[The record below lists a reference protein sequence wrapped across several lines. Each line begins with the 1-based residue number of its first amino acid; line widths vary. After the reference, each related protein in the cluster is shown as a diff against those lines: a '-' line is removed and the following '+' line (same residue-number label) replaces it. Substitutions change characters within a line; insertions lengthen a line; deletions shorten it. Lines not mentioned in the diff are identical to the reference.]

1 MYRIVSTFLFLTVVS
16 GTIIVV
22 TSENWFIIWVGLE
35 LSTLA
40 LVPILCSN
48 FSPRNVEATI
58 KYFLVQALSAA
69 LLLNSAL
76 IQAWLTGS
84 WSILA
89 PANNITSL
97 CLSVALAFKLGL
109 APCHFWFPD
118 VLQGL
123 PFLQGLIVATWQKI
137 APLILLFYFSQLIF
151 SHLIIAAGL
160 ISILIGGWGGLNQ
173 TQVRKILA
181 FSSIG
186 NMGWIVI
193 TSVYSTNAAIIM
205 LTIYL
210 VINTAIFLLFD
221 YLNVSTLG
229 HLNTTSQLSPISV
242 SLIILIILSLGG
254 LPPLTGFMLKFTSL
268 HYLIANNFIALSSIM
283 IAGSLLSLFFY
294 LRISFNTSMI
304 LFPQHIISI
313 TTWRNNNMISPLTV
327 KTWIISVFSVLGALA
342 IPLTLPLYITI

>member
-1 MYRIVSTFLFLTVVS
+1 MHRTISTFLFLTVIS
-16 GTIIVV
+16 GTVIVI

-40 LVPILCSN
+40 LVPMLCSS

-58 KYFLVQALSAA
+58 KYFLIQALSAA
-69 LLLNSAL
+69 LLLNGAL

-84 WSILA
+84 WSILD
-89 PANNITSL
+89 PVNNVTAL
-97 CLSVALAFKLGL
+97 CLSIALAFKLGL

-123 PFLQGLIVATWQKI
+123 PFFQGLVIATWQKI

-151 SHLIIAAGL
+151 STLLITTGL

-173 TQVRKILA
+173 TQIRKILA

-193 TSVYSTNAAIIM
+193 TSAYSVKAAITM
-205 LTIYL
+205 LIIYL
-210 VINTAIFLLFD
+210 IINTTVFLLFD
-221 YLNVSTLG
+221 YLNVFTLG

-242 SLIILIILSLGG
+242 ALVILTILSLGG
-254 LPPLTGFMLKFTSL
+254 LPPLTGFILKLTSL
-268 HYLIANNFIALSSIM
+268 HYLITNEFILLTSIM
-283 IAGSLLSLFFY
+283 IVGSLLSLFFY
-294 LRISFNTSMI
+294 LRISFNTSLI
-304 LFPQHIISI
+304 LFPQHIMSI
-313 TTWRNNNMISPLTV
+313 TAWRNNSITSPLTSKV
-327 KTWIISVFSVLGALA
+327 WLISILSILSTLA
-342 IPLTLPLYITI
+342 IPLTLPLHIVI

>member
-1 MYRIVSTFLFLTVVS
+1 MYRTISAFLFLTVVS
-16 GTIIVV
+16 GTVIVIS
-22 TSENWFIIWVGLE
+22 TENWFIIWVGLE

-40 LVPILCSN
+40 LVPVLCSN

-69 LLLNSAL
+69 LLLNGAL

-84 WSILA
+84 WSVLE
-89 PANNITSL
+89 PLNNVSAI

-123 PFLQGLIVATWQKI
+123 PFFQGLIIATWQKI
-137 APLILLFYFSQLIF
+137 APLLILFFFGQLVI
-151 SHLIIAAGL
+151 SYLLIVASL
-160 ISILIGGWGGLNQ
+160 ISILVGGWGGLNQ

-186 NMGWIVI
+186 NMGWLII
-193 TSVYSTNAAIIM
+193 TSAYSVKAAILM
-205 LTIYL
+205 LIIYL

-221 YLNVSTLG
+221 FLNISTLG
-229 HLNTTSQLSPISV
+229 HLNTTSQLSPTSIALV
-242 SLIILIILSLGG
+242 ILLMLSLGG
-254 LPPLTGFMLKFTSL
+254 LPPLTGFILKFTSL
-268 HYLIANNFIALSSIM
+268 YFLISNGFIAFSSIM
-283 IAGSLLSLFFY
+283 IVGSLLSLFFY
-294 LRISFNTSMI
+294 LRISFNTGLI

-313 TTWRNNNMISPLTV
+313 TSWRNNAILSPLTTKV
-327 KTWIISVFSVLGALA
+327 WLISILVVLSTLS
-342 IPLTLPLYITI
+342 IPLTLPLYIIT